1 MRDHRP
7 RTEARGL
14 QLELEGKVSVSNRE
28 PGWNRLN
35 QSEALSGNTLS
46 ARTKKSR
53 GGNSSGD
60 SEKGGREIEGRKE
73 RGRERERELD
83 ERHGS
88 NNATCKQ
95 IQQPVFLD
103 FNAITWQLDG
113 RVEAN
118 SCLHTVRPT
127 RYYDSGEIDD
137 HGKVSMLN

>member
-1 MRDHRP
+1 MRDHHP

-60 SEKGGREIEGRKE
+60 SEERKGGREIEGRKE
-73 RGRERERELD
+73 GGRESSMNGTGLTTQRANKS
-83 ERHGS
+83 S
-88 NNATCKQ
+88 NLSSW
-95 IQQPVFLD
+95 I
-103 FNAITWQLDG
+103 
-113 RVEAN
+113 
-118 SCLHTVRPT
+118 ST
-127 RYYDSGEIDD
+127 R
-137 HGKVSMLN
+137 